1 MADIPMILLSGKE
14 ISVSK
19 AQTFMQ
25 GMQNIDKHG
34 CFVKLHERK
43 HSNSTKEIFKSRI
56 GP

>member
-43 HSNSTKEIFKSRI
+43 HSNSTKEIFMSRI